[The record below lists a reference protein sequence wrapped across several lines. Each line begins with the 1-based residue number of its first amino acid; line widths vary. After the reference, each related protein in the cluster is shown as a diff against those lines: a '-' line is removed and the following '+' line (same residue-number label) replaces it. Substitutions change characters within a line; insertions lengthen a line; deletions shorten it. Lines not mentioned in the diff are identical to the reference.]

1 MFACPTPKPTMQP
14 TKTPTVEPTTD
25 RESSTAPPGLCES
38 SEALLCLERCA
49 SCAGC
54 TAPPPVFPIPTPR
67 SNLAF
72 LRTSS
77 HLISDYFD
85 EEQEGIMSFS
95 GSTRVL
101 AGGCE
106 DWRVDF
112 DS

>member
-1 MFACPTPKPTMQP
+1 MEPETLATTMEPKAR
-14 TKTPTVEPTTD
+14 PTTSGPETVLFSTMAPD
-25 RESSTAPPGLCES
+25 VLATTTEPGALATTIEPEALATTTALPTAPPGLCES

-77 HLISDYFD
+77 HLIS
-85 EEQEGIMSFS
+85 
-95 GSTRVL
+95 
-101 AGGCE
+101 
-106 DWRVDF
+106 
-112 DS
+112 